1 MDAETH
7 LPLMLTYMEPEPRMV
22 MRTMT
27 RDAAS
32 GRGGS
37 SAPIVVPGGAAHP
50 AGAPA
55 TAAAPAGTSPLAGL
69 SPQQQEE
76 IEKQRKEAEAT
87 PPKLVEYRLFFSDY
101 RKVDGVSLPHR
112 ISRGTGAKTTE
123 EWDITS
129 YKVNPAFKTDRF
141 RVGS

>member
-1 MDAETH
+1 MFVDAETH

-27 RDAAS
+27 RDGAG

-37 SAPIVVPGGAAHP
+37 SAPVVVPGGAAPPRQVPHP
-50 AGAPA
+50 RRRTGRRPA
-55 TAAAPAGTSPLAGL
+55 PLAGL
-69 SPQQQEE
+69 TPEQQEE

-101 RKVDGVSLPHR
+101 RKVDGVSLPTTSLAAR
-112 ISRGTGAKTTE
+112 ARRPPKSGT
-123 EWDITS
+123 S
-129 YKVNPAFKTDRF
+129 PATR
-141 RVGS
+141 